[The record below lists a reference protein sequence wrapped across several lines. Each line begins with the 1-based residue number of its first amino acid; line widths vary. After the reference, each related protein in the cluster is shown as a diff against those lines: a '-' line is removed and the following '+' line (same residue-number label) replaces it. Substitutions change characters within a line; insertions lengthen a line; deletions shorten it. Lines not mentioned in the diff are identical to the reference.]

1 MRDPIFADID
11 LVPLEIGDVVHS
23 FPGVAEAMLRL
34 HTAYKEEQFA
44 LADRRQE
51 GVGASGDPVAAVRS
65 FLSARRNCF
74 PVLDAAAEKL
84 STKVAEA
91 LGLADYCKQR
101 HQLRVRRLPSEVMA
115 GSLRRLDWH
124 RKDLLLDDT
133 LDAASQNFQL
143 AQQLAYLEF
152 DQEIQNVTQEGNF
165 ETESARRLAHRAL
178 AAYAAAAIIMPYA
191 VFAKAVETR
200 HYDIEALSRQFG
212 TSFEQTA
219 HRLTTLQKPGH
230 ERIPFFF
237 IRVDVA
243 GNVSK
248 RLHSGNFHVC
258 PPRRWLPSGERP
270 SGFHNT
276 SQGRNAVAG
285 IAGWPALL
293 LDCTHRQFGWGRF
306 GAPRV
311 ERAIALVC
319 EAHHAERLIYRA
331 VIILRLLLLRQS
343 NRMPALPPAGV
354 HVTPGATLSAVRSC
368 RTIIVAPRRRLI
380 FRLVTRTP
388 AFSFSQKS
396 ILSCVGC
403 QEGNKG
409 GRRSSTGHSASRAH
423 AFLIACCSSRGSYG
437 FCKVSSLRNPSETP
451 LAPYPVANT
460 KGIPRR
466 RRISATG
473 NDCSPQRLTSRIAKS
488 ISPSSANC
496 IALSIRAMHVTTR
509 CPISDRRS
517 SRSIAT
523 RNSSSTIRIRLA
535 SRVAHLVLLVTLG
548 QRAEAR

>member
-1 MRDPIFADID
+1 MDKHGVYLGPRLRRLRRDLGLTQADMAADLEISPSYIALMERNQRPVTAETLLRLAKAYKVDFSDFAEQTGPDLIARLQTVMRDPIFADID

-34 HTAYKEEQFA
+34 YTAYKEEQFA

-51 GVGASGDPVAAVRS
+51 GLGDGVGASGDPVAAVRS

-91 LGLADYCKQR
+91 GGLADYFRQR

-152 DQEIQNVTQEGNF
+152 DQEIRSATQEGNF

-178 AAYAAAAIIMPYA
+178 AAYCAAAIIMPYA
-191 VFAKAVETR
+191 AFAKAVETR
-200 HYDIEALSRQFG
+200 RYDIEALSRQFG

-248 RLHSGNFHVC
+248 RLNSGNFPFARHGGGC
-258 PPRRWLPSGERP
+258 PLWSVHQVFTTPRKVVTQWLELPDGQRFFSIARTVSSG
-270 SGFHNT
+270 G
-276 SQGRNAVAG
+276 GAY
-285 IAGWPALL
+285 
-293 LDCTHRQFGWGRF
+293 

-319 EAHHAERLIYRA
+319 EAHHAERLIYSRHHPQAA
-331 VIILRLLLLRQS
+331 V
-343 NRMPALPPAGV
+343 P
-354 HVTPGATLSAVRSC
+354 TPIG
-368 RTIIVAPRRRLI
+368 
-380 FRLVTRTP
+380 
-388 AFSFSQKS
+388 
-396 ILSCVGC
+396 
-403 QEGNKG
+403 
-409 GRRSSTGHSASRAH
+409 
-423 AFLIACCSSRGSYG
+423 IAC
-437 FCKVSSLRNPSETP
+437 
-451 LAPYPVANT
+451 
-460 KGIPRR
+460 
-466 RRISATG
+466 
-473 NDCSPQRLTSRIAKS
+473 RLCHRTTCTSRS
-488 ISPSSANC
+488 EP
-496 IALSIRAMHVTTR
+496 
-509 CPISDRRS
+509 PIGLQILPDDYRRTEAPFGFSDS
-517 SRSIAT
+517 
-523 RNSSSTIRIRLA
+523 
-535 SRVAHLVLLVTLG
+535 
-548 QRAEAR
+548 